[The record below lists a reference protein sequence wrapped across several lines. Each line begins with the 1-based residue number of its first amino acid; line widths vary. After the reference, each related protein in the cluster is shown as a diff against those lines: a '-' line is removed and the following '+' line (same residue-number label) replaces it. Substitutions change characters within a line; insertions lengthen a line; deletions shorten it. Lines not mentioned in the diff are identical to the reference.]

1 MKSSFIYL
9 VKTGIKLLVTK
20 IAISLNICQKPLS
33 TLIRTKIYFYTY
45 SWYFSFANQYFGT
58 PAARVPLTN
67 RSSGVLISFQVREAL
82 LVRHRHQHERR
93 KDNNMSKLPIIR
105 SLAEIGRN
113 HSSSKSKFH
122 VTSSSQYR

>member
-1 MKSSFIYL
+1 
-9 VKTGIKLLVTK
+9 V
-20 IAISLNICQKPLS
+20 
-33 TLIRTKIYFYTY
+33 
-45 SWYFSFANQYFGT
+45 NQYFVISAT
-58 PAARVPLTN
+58 RAPLTD
-67 RSSGVLISFQVREAL
+67 RSGGVLISFQVREAL

-122 VTSSSQYR
+122 DISSFRYW